1 MPGYVLVGCLVFP
14 RAKLVEPYT
23 VRLRRIALL
32 ALITLCCMAC
42 ILDEA
47 HFVCFVVIGLELTL
61 PLSRNGIGGRGRMRS
76 QSGGLEII

>member
-1 MPGYVLVGCLVFP
+1 MPGYGLVGCLVFP
-14 RAKLVEPYT
+14 WAKLVETYI

-76 QSGGLEII
+76 QVEGLETV